1 MTINPFDLKSAF
13 LAKHA
18 QHVVLVHFPI
28 ALFISSF
35 VFDLLAIWTGSRSL
49 ARAAYY
55 NLMGAAT
62 SAPAALITGVLAWQL
77 QLEGEKLRG
86 SLRLHLTLGASS
98 ALLIWMLAWWRT
110 REERANRGSLAGGY
124 WALTFIAILVVAL
137 TGHLGGILS
146 GVEVPN

>member
-1 MTINPFDLKSAF
+1 MTTNAFDLKSAL

-28 ALFISSF
+28 ALFTSSF

-55 NLMGAAT
+55 NLIGAAIT
-62 SAPAALITGVLAWQL
+62 ALAAVFTGVLAWQL

-86 SLRLHLTLGASS
+86 NLRLHLGLGASS
-98 ALLIWMLAWWRT
+98 AVLIWLLTWWRT
-110 REERANRGSLAGGY
+110 RQERAGTSSLAVGY
-124 WALTFIAILVVAL
+124 WALGFLAILVIAL

>member
-1 MTINPFDLKSAF
+1 MSINPFDLKSAL

-35 VFDLLAIWTGSRSL
+35 VFDLLAIWTGSRPL

-55 NLMGAAT
+55 NLIGAAIT
-62 SAPAALITGVLAWQL
+62 AVAAVATGVLAWQL
-77 QLEGEKLRG
+77 QLEGERLRG
-86 SLRLHLTLGASS
+86 NLRLHLGLGAS
-98 ALLIWMLAWWRT
+98 AAVLIWLLTWWR
-110 REERANRGSLAGGY
+110 RSQERQHTGSLAVGY
-124 WALTFIAILVVAL
+124 WAVAFLAVLIVAL